1 LHPICIYHIIPIM
14 DRDRIWTLMSRK
26 LSGEA
31 TTAELSE
38 LDELQKMH
46 PELDLPAQMVKEFW
60 NLPTETDEEE
70 FLEAT
75 FHLHSKMLNKKGYY
89 LNNSVSETG
98 SLSLENQQNTPR
110 KRRLLFLAATSFLL
124 LVCVVF
130 YFNKQG
136 ITTTSNKIAKSEVST
151 KKGSRTKVQLPD
163 GTTVWL
169 NSSSKLTYDN
179 QNFEKVIREV
189 SLSGEAYFDV
199 VKNKTKPFII
209 HTAKMDIK
217 VLGTVFNVKCY
228 PGEKTTETSLIHG
241 SVEVSVKNRQEK
253 IMMKPNEKLI
263 LQNEASIA
271 AVKTAAT
278 NIKKNALNNNNP
290 IFELSHLT
298 LYPTNNE
305 IVETGWVENKL
316 VFTNESLEDVALKM
330 QRWYGVTIIIKYD
343 RLKKELL
350 TGIFEKETIEQALKA
365 LQYTTR
371 FNYQTKNDTIT
382 ISK

>member
-1 LHPICIYHIIPIM
+1 M

-179 QNFEKVIREV
+179 QNFGKVIREV

-330 QRWYGVTIIIKYD
+330 QRWYGVPIIIKYD

-350 TGIFEKETIEQALKA
+350 TGIFEKETIEKALKA